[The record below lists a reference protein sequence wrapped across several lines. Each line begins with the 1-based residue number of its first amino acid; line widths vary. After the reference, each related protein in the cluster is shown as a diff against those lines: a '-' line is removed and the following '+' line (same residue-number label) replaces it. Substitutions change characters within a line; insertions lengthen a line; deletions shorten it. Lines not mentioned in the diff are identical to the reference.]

1 MGKIGIFFYR
11 LIFIIYILGYALLS
25 ILTVWSSK
33 LWKYLFNIW
42 FISLILF
49 SIYLILYSL
58 LAFKIKL
65 LFIFNHYKWFK
76 YTYILFK
83 DSDDILLFLLNCQNL
98 IDKLNEINYGKYI
111 DNCPFTFNSDL
122 ILFNESIYEKR
133 RCELYNI
140 NLNSRYKY
148 QYICSYNAS
157 ENFEND
163 KTKDGFEQIICIPKI
178 NNIYD
183 NKIIAKFNNIYEN
196 KEKNESNLFYCSR
209 IDKPKK
215 NEYIE
220 EKYCNMKSKFPTM
233 KIVLSFLLIFLYF
246 LHHILFKILSE
257 DLSIK
262 FNNMLEVLREYINR
276 VLDKDDNDTEYDE
289 SNSNN
294 VSFNEEEDQN
304 IILENHIVYSI
315 DINIKDYY
323 IENKE
328 KLKHN

>member
-11 LIFIIYILGYALLS
+11 LIFIIYILDYALLS

-33 LWKYLFNIW
+33 LWKYLFNTC
-42 FISLILF
+42 FISLTIF
-49 SIYLILYSL
+49 SIYLILYSI

-65 LFIFNHYKWFK
+65 LFIVNHYKCFK
-76 YTYILFK
+76 YTCYLFEN
-83 DSDDILLFLLNCQNL
+83 SEDILLLLL
-98 IDKLNEINYGKYI
+98 ISLIMIDKLNEINYGKYI
-111 DNCPFTFNSDL
+111 ENCPFTFNSDL

-157 ENFEND
+157 ENFENY

-209 IDKPKK
+209 INKPKK
-215 NEYIE
+215 NECIE

-233 KIVLSFLLIFLYF
+233 KILLSFLLNILYF
-246 LHHILFKILSE
+246 LHHRLFEIVYE

-262 FNNMLEVLREYINR
+262 IINMLELLREYINR
-276 VLDKDDNDTEYDE
+276 VLDKDDNDTEDDE
-289 SNSNN
+289 SSSNN

-304 IILENHIVYSI
+304 IILENHIVSII